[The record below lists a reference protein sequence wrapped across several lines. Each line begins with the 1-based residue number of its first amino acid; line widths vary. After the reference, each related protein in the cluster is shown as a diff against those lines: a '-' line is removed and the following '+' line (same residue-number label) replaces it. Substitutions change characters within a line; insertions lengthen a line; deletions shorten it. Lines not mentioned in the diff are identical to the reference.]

1 MKIGKVLNERW
12 ELKGKIA
19 DRQDFEEYDPFAFGN
34 GTNKNKYRGGYIRC
48 DFYVV
53 THCFLVYDVIYKLFT
68 LKNSVSRC
76 SNITRE
82 RRADG
87 RTRPLKT

>member
-34 GTNKNKYRGGYIRC
+34 GTNKKKYRGGTS
-48 DFYVV
+48 DA
-53 THCFLVYDVIYKLFT
+53 TST
-68 LKNSVSRC
+68 LSHIVS
-76 SNITRE
+76 
-82 RRADG
+82 
-87 RTRPLKT
+87 